1 MISFNKPYFTEKE
14 FKNVNSSLESRLV
27 SGDQRYTK
35 KCHKFIEETFMTSKA
50 LLTTSCSMSLDMASI
65 LLDLKEGD
73 EVIMPSFNFV
83 SSGNSVLA
91 KGARPVFAEI
101 CKDTLNIDPI
111 DIEKKIGKK
120 TKAIFPVHY
129 AGVSCD
135 MDKIMD
141 IAKVH
146 NLKVVEDAAQG
157 VNAKYKDKYLGTIG
171 DIGTYSFHETKNYVS
186 GEGGAILINYD
197 EDLAK
202 RAEIIREK
210 GTNRSQFFRGE
221 IDKYTWVDSGSS
233 YLMSDMLAAILY
245 AQFEKL
251 DEIQE
256 KRKAIYEKYY
266 NSLKELENNGKLI
279 LPTIPNYCSSNYHI
293 FYILLP
299 SEEHR
304 DSLMNYLKMNKI
316 GAVFH
321 YIPLHTSPMGRM
333 LGYQLGDLPITESIS
348 SRLLRLPIFPE
359 LSNDNIDCIIEKIYT
374 WISKWDI

>member
-14 FKNVNSSLESRLV
+14 FENVNSSLESRLV
-27 SGDQRYTK
+27 SGDQHYTK

-256 KRKAIYEKYY
+256 KRKAIYENYY
-266 NSLKELENNGKLI
+266 NSLKELENNRKLI

-359 LSNDNIDCIIEKIYT
+359 LSNDNIDCIVEKIYT